1 MLLFSVAKGQPL
13 GLSWLCWWKD
23 DVAGEG
29 MRLLLCRISDTE
41 QALVLVFSMTPHGSA
56 GGASQVF
63 WALFS
68 KTGFV
73 TVGAG
78 WGESL
83 QAVLNS
89 QSENGCVLLTAG
101 LLHFS

>member
-1 MLLFSVAKGQPL
+1 
-13 GLSWLCWWKD
+13 
-23 DVAGEG
+23 

-41 QALVLVFSMTPHGSA
+41 QALVLSFLFSMTPHGSA
-56 GGASQVF
+56 GGAAEVL

-83 QAVLNS
+83 KAVLKIPSLKMDVCFSLQGSCTLADNLGF
-89 QSENGCVLLTAG
+89 QDNYLFFFFLT
-101 LLHFS
+101 